1 MGLEYYNTSVQF
13 LLFPLGNNK
22 ILVDGFIIYF
32 VNYNTSVQLKIF
44 FLKNIFNLFAHEQT
58 IFIERSMANN

>member
-1 MGLEYYNTSVQF
+1 MGLEYSNISVQF

-32 VNYNTSVQLKIF
+32 VNYNTSVQ
-44 FLKNIFNLFAHEQT
+44 FL
-58 IFIERSMANN
+58 